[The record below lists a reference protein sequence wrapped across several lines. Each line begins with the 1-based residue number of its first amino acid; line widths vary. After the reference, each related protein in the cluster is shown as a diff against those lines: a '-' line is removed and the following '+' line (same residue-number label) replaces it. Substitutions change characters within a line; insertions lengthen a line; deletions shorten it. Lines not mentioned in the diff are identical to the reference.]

1 MEALYRDDTYA
12 KSCDATVIE
21 VDGNAITLDRT
32 VFYPAGGGQ
41 PGDTGLLKTSDGRE
55 VGIVDARKGDAPDS
69 VIHVAADN
77 GPTLIVGDKVSAEL
91 DWERRHRLMRMHT
104 CLHVLSAVLPYP
116 VTGGQINDG
125 KGRLDFDL
133 PEAVLDKV
141 ELTAELNRL
150 IETNQPLTIEWITD
164 EELAAK
170 PELVKTMSVQPPT
183 GFGRVRLIRI
193 NDLDLQPCGGTHVA
207 NIGEIG
213 RVEITKIKKKGRQNR
228 RVSVAFVE

>member
-1 MEALYRDDTYA
+1 MEALFVDDAYA
-12 KSCDATVIE
+12 KSCEATITE
-21 VDGNAITLDRT
+21 IDGNAITLDRT
-32 VFYPAGGGQ
+32 VFYPSGGGQ
-41 PGDTGLLKTSDGRE
+41 PGDTGLFKTADGRE
-55 VGIVDARKGDAPDS
+55 VGIVDTQKGDTPGS
-69 VIHVAADN
+69 SIHIVADN
-77 GPTLIVGDKVSAEL
+77 NPTLIVGDKVTAEL

-133 PEAVLDKV
+133 PEATLDKD

-150 IETNQPLTIEWITD
+150 IETDQPLTSEWITD
-164 EELAAK
+164 EELAAR

-183 GFGRVRLIRI
+183 GAGRVRLVRI
-193 NDLDLQPCGGTHVA
+193 ADLDLQPCGGTHVA
-207 NIGEIG
+207 RIGEIG

-228 RVSVAFVE
+228 RVSVAFA